1 MQWFLEQAMSLTF
14 KFNKCV
20 PNPGKRIDR
29 ILVLSS
35 LDEIDRK
42 IKSTRQLL
50 KLEFANSVLLA
61 VQYRINDEHPTDYI
75 YRVSLFQLL
84 SKNEDILW
92 VGCKLY
98 YLKINLSFSS
108 IKLRLRCF
116 KLISF
121 ILIPFRGKSEYIFV
135 FLQKVWFIT
144 YADDL
149 TIFFQSLNCSMIPL
163 DRTSEEAKTIVKFIE
178 NSGCESTVIQIF
190 KVEYFFLNY
199 FFKYWKI
206 FLNQIKSK

>member
-1 MQWFLEQAMSLTF
+1 MDTNRMQWFLEQAMSLTF
-14 KFNKCV
+14 EFNKCV

-75 YRVSLFQLL
+75 YR
-84 SKNEDILW
+84 
-92 VGCKLY
+92 
-98 YLKINLSFSS
+98 
-108 IKLRLRCF
+108 
-116 KLISF
+116 
-121 ILIPFRGKSEYIFV
+121 
-135 FLQKVWFIT
+135 
-144 YADDL
+144 
-149 TIFFQSLNCSMIPL
+149 SLNCSMIPL

-190 KVEYFFLNY
+190 KTCSTRDVKALTEANIENHRLLWKPTSLCDVLYSLANGIRVPCPQESRGEYDQHSFISDVDGNFKLFFSYTISIIRVLKVRTIGGSIGL
-199 FFKYWKI
+199 F
-206 FLNQIKSK
+206 